1 MAMINCPECQRPVS
15 DQAHDCPSC
24 GYPLKSGAGG
34 PLLGRHGYGYEY
46 KSKATLF
53 GLPLIHICSGPG
65 PDGRLRP
72 AKGFIAIGNVAI
84 GVFALGGIS
93 FGLVCLGAVSL
104 GLVCIGGLS
113 IGLAAAFGG
122 FAVGYLA
129 VGGAAIGVYA
139 VGGLCIGVHTLQND
153 PSMVDFIQRMFRRS
167 TRYWP
172 GA

>member
-15 DQAHDCPSC
+15 DRARACPSC
-24 GYPLKSGAGG
+24 GYPIQGAGG
-34 PLLGRHGYGYEY
+34 PPMGRYGFGYGYEY

-65 PDGRLRP
+65 PDGRLRT
-72 AKGFIAIGNVAI
+72 AKGIIAIGNVAI

-93 FGLVCLGAVSL
+93 LGFICLGGISL
-104 GLVCIGGLS
+104 GLFCIGGLAV
-113 IGLAAAFGG
+113 GLAVAFGG

-139 VGGLCIGVHTLQND
+139 VGGLSIGAHTLQND
-153 PSMVDFIQRMFRRS
+153 PSMLDFFQKLFRSPMRL
-167 TRYWP
+167 RR
-172 GA
+172 

>member
-15 DQAHDCPSC
+15 DQACACPSC
-24 GYPLKSGAGG
+24 GYPMKGAGDAQM
-34 PLLGRHGYGYEY
+34 GRCGYGHEY

-65 PDGRLRP
+65 PDGRLKP

-93 FGLVCLGAVSL
+93 LGLVCLGGISL

-129 VGGAAIGVYA
+129 VGGAAIGIYT
-139 VGGLCIGVHTLQND
+139 VGGLSIGVHTLQND
-153 PSMVDFIQRMFRRS
+153 PFLLDHFQRMFRHS
-167 TRYWP
+167 TNFLP
-172 GA
+172 